1 MVGKNEEEAARKR
14 SVDASCTSFISC
26 SSASDLG
33 FQVVFMVSDCLP
45 QQICSFDGT
54 AHSIAV
60 KTFLTVYCNGVP
72 AHLKQPLPASIAPG
86 SI

>member
-1 MVGKNEEEAARKR
+1 MVGKNEEEVARKR

-45 QQICSFDGT
+45 QQICSSDGT

-60 KTFLTVYCNGVP
+60 ETLTVYCNGVP